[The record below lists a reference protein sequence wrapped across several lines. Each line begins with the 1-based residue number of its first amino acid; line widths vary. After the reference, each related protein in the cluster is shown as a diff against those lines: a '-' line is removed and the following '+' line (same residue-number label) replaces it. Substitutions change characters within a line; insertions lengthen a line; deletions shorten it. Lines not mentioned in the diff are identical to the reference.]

1 MSIAKYYFSQILINL
16 KDVYIDTIDIAKSA
30 PLYTNTVSGD
40 RPVLLYFFYRNCI
53 KPVRC

>member
-1 MSIAKYYFSQILINL
+1 MYM
-16 KDVYIDTIDIAKSA
+16 YIDTIDIAKSA